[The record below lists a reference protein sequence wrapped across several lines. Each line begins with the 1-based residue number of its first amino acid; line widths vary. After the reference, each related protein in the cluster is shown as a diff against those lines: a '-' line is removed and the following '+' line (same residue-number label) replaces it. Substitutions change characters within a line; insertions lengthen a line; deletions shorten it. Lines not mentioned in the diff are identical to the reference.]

1 MPEKRLDVK
10 ENASHLE
17 KRQEIHEAVHRKNLS
32 GRNLVSLSQ
41 HDEQGSANTPPV
53 FSQSGSNA
61 NHPLTGNI

>member
-32 GRNLVSLSQ
+32 GRNLVSHLEESRGGFCERISSSQ
-41 HDEQGSANTPPV
+41 APCITAIV
-53 FSQSGSNA
+53 V
-61 NHPLTGNI
+61 